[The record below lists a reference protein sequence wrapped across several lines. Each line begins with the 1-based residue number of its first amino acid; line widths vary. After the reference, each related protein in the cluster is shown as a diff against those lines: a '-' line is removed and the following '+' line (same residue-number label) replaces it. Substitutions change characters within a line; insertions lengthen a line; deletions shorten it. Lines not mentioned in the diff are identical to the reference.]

1 MTTRVRWFSLLPGL
15 LLVLASFSI
24 PAALT
29 AQDDVEDDALAADM
43 PVDGEG
49 AAEGESAEPQAPQLD
64 VDALLLQDEEV
75 FADEGYSYEP
85 GDRRD
90 PFESLREVREHRQTG
105 GPRPEGVPGLLITE
119 IDLTGIFVL
128 PDGPVAQVQAAD
140 QDKSFLLRVG
150 DRLYDGNVVSIS
162 RNEVVFRQEVDDP
175 AALKPFREVV
185 KKLNP

>member
-1 MTTRVRWFSLLPGL
+1 MTKHRRWWPLLAILP
-15 LLVLASFSI
+15 LVLAG
-24 PAALT
+24 PAR
-29 AQDDVEDDALAADM
+29 AQDDVADDPLSADL
-43 PVDGEG
+43 PVDGEEG
-49 AAEGESAEPQAPQLD
+49 EGTAEGQPRQEELPELD
-64 VDALLLQDEEV
+64 VDALLLQEEEM
-75 FADEGYSYEP
+75 FAGEGYTYEP

-90 PFESLREVREHRQTG
+90 PFESLREVRERRDTRS
-105 GPRPEGVPGLLITE
+105 GPRPEGVPGLLIDE
-119 IDLTGIFVL
+119 VDLTGIFVL

-162 RNEVVFRQEVDDP
+162 RGEVVFRQEVDDP